1 MDRNI
6 PATKGKKQ
14 LLLSCATSANNSG
27 KISTFK
33 VDMKK
38 KLYYCGQNNIQNGNK
53 DEKR

>member
-33 VDMKK
+33 VKITKK
-38 KLYYCGQNNIQNGNK
+38 VVILRPKL
-53 DEKR
+53 